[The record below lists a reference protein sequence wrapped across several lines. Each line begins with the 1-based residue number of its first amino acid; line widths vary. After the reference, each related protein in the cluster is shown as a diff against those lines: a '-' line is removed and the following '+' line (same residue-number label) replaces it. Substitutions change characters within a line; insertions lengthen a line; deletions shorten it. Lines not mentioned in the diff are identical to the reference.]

1 MSKTYEQLKLK
12 NQMCFPLYACSRKIV
27 NAYTPYLKPL
37 GITYTQYLVFMVLWE
52 HEEST
57 VGEISKAL
65 YLDAGT
71 LTPLLK
77 KLESAGYLTR
87 RRSTA
92 DERITLISLTKKG
105 DSLKEICKDIPSK
118 VAPVLASFSEK
129 DLKEL
134 YRLLYMFMED
144 R

>member
-1 MSKTYEQLKLK
+1 M
-12 NQMCFPLYACSRKIV
+12 
-27 NAYTPYLKPL
+27 
-37 GITYTQYLVFMVLWE
+37 
-52 HEEST
+52 
-57 VGEISKAL
+57 GEISKAL